1 MQICPGC
8 GEENPDKFR
17 VCGFCG
23 TALAPAE
30 PQPAEPQT
38 VTCPACGEANPA
50 KFRLC
55 GFCGEALAPAL
66 PAQEV
71 RKTVSIV
78 FSDLKGST
86 AMGEK
91 LDSEAVREVMSRYF
105 DEMRAALQAHG
116 GTIEKYIG
124 DAIMAVFGL
133 PTLHEDDALRAVR
146 AAAEMRD
153 RLAALNAELMDRWGV
168 TVGNRTGVNTGEVVA
183 GDPTTGQRLVTGD
196 TVNTTARLEQA
207 APTNEVLLGE
217 TTYRLVR
224 HAVEVEEVE
233 PLELKGKA
241 ERVPAY
247 RLVSV
252 QQTETVER
260 RHDNPLV
267 GRVEELETLERE
279 FAAATETGECRLV
292 TLLADAGVGK
302 SRLIEEVGRRTAV
315 HGGRLV
321 RGRCL
326 PYGRGITF
334 WPLLEIVREAAA
346 ITDDESPEQ
355 ALQKLL
361 ELAGPDG
368 EDAVARV
375 ASAIGI
381 ADGEF
386 PLDELF
392 FGTRR
397 LLELIAARQPLVVAF
412 EDIHWAEDALLDLI
426 EQVAANASAPLVLL
440 CASRPDLLDRR
451 SDWRDHHPNVIE
463 LAPLSDDE
471 SARVAENL
479 LGDAALPETAR
490 KRIVEAAEGNPLFVE
505 QLLSMLIDDGLLRQE
520 DGRWVPAG
528 DMSELA
534 IPGTIQALLTARLDL
549 LSPQERAVVEPAS
562 VIGLMFEQAAV
573 RELAPEVVQAE
584 VAVHLDTLSGKQL
597 VRRQPDADDLYRF
610 HHILIRDAAYG
621 GILKRARATMHERFA
636 DWAERVNRERGRETE
651 FEEILGY
658 HLEQAQ
664 TYLSELGPLDDH
676 GQELGRRAAGYL
688 ASAGRRAFGRGDQH
702 AAANLL
708 RRAVALLAEG
718 SRQRVELLPLLAESR
733 LHVGEFEDA
742 QHTVEEALAGAAAL
756 GDQALEADAAL
767 TGLLVRH
774 HTDDLDVW
782 RAEVDRE
789 TARIIPL
796 LDAEHSPGVLAKA
809 WRMVSF
815 VHALV
820 CRWEETGLASQQ
832 AMEFAAA
839 AGDRTREAGAASSLA
854 YALGHGPTSV
864 SDAVPRIEAIVANGF
879 PNGLAEAIILLEL
892 GQLYAMSGR
901 FDEARELC
909 DRACRL
915 IEERGGGVLGN
926 VTSISGPSR
935 VELLAGRPEVAE
947 AQLRRDHEALTA
959 LEENY
964 YRPSVGA
971 VWAQAL
977 FELGR
982 LDEADAVAL
991 AAGELAAE
999 TDVEPQAVW
1008 RSVRAKV
1015 LARSGHAGEAL
1026 ALAEQAVLLTRTTDA
1041 PVMQADAL
1049 LDLADV
1055 HRLGGRI
1062 DEAAE
1067 AAGEARMRYGLKGHT
1082 VGAQRAEAMLERI
1095 GRPNAWAARSEEERA
1110 AHTTS

>member
-30 PQPAEPQT
+30 PQPSEPQT

-55 GFCGEALAPAL
+55 GFCGEALAPSL

-133 PTLHEDDALRAVR
+133 PILHEDDALRAVR

-267 GRVEELETLERE
+267 GRVQELETLERE
-279 FAAATETGECRLV
+279 FEAAAETGKCRLV
-292 TLLADAGVGK
+292 TILADAGVGK
-302 SRLIEEVGRRTAV
+302 SRLIEEVGRRVAAQ
-315 HGGRLV
+315 GGRLV

-334 WPLLEIVREAAA
+334 WPLLEIVRETAA
-346 ITDDESPEQ
+346 IADDESPEQ

-361 ELAGPDG
+361 DLAGPEG
-368 EDAVARV
+368 ADAVVRV
-375 ASAIGI
+375 ASAVGM

-386 PLDELF
+386 QLDEIF
-392 FGTRR
+392 WGTRR

-426 EQVAANASAPLVLL
+426 EQLAANAAAPLVLL

-451 SDWRDHHPNVIE
+451 TDWRDHHAQMIE

-479 LGDAALPETAR
+479 LGDSALPETAR

-505 QLLSMLIDDGLLRQE
+505 QLLSMLIDDGLLRE
-520 DGRWVPAG
+520 EEGRWIPVG

-562 VIGLMFEQAAV
+562 VIGLIFEQAAV
-573 RELAPEVVQAE
+573 QELAPDVIQAE
-584 VAVHLDTLSGKQL
+584 VGAHLDVLSGKQL
-597 VRRQPDADDLYRF
+597 VRRQPDAEDLFRF

-651 FEEILGY
+651 FDEILGY

-664 TYLSELGPLDDH
+664 VYLSELGPLDEH
-676 GQELGRRAAGYL
+676 GLELGRRAAAHLG
-688 ASAGRRAFGRGDQH
+688 SAGTRAFWRIDVN
-702 AAANLL
+702 AAVNLL
-708 RRAVALLAEG
+708 GRAVRLLPEG
-718 SRQRVELLPLLAESR
+718 ARERVELLPLYAEAQQD
-733 LHVGEFEDA
+733 VGAFDEA
-742 QHTVEEALAGAAAL
+742 LRIVEEALTEAAAF
-756 GDQALEADAAL
+756 GDEALEADARL
-767 TGLLVRH
+767 TSLLVRH
-774 HTDDLDVW
+774 HTDDLNAW
-782 RAEVDRE
+782 RSEVDRE
-789 TARIIPL
+789 TSRIIATIDDQLHPTL
-796 LDAEHSPGVLAKA
+796 MAKA
-809 WRMVSF
+809 WRLVAF
-815 VHALV
+815 VHAIV
-820 CRWEETGLASQQ
+820 CHWEETALANQRVMHH
-832 AMEFAAA
+832 ARV
-839 AGDRTREAGAASSLA
+839 AGNRAQEAGGAANLA
-854 YALGHGPTSV
+854 YALAVGPTPV
-864 SDAVPRIEAIVANGF
+864 ADAVANLEETLG
-879 PNGLAEAIILLEL
+879 NGLATGQAEALVLLSL
-892 GQLYAMSGR
+892 GQLHAMAGR
-901 FDEARELC
+901 FDEGRTLCARGVSL
-909 DRACRL
+909 L
-915 IEERGGGVLGN
+915 EERGGGVLASAQ
-926 VTSISGPSR
+926 SINGLGR
-935 VELLAGRPEVAE
+935 VELLAGRPEEAE
-947 AQLRRDHEALTA
+947 EHLRRDYDALTKLDERYFRPLVAAVLASA
-959 LEENY
+959 L
-964 YRPSVGA
+964 
-971 VWAQAL
+971 L
-977 FELGR
+977 ELGR
-982 LDEADAVAL
+982 REEAEAATTVAE
-991 AAGELAAE
+991 ELAADDD
-999 TDVEPQAVW
+999 TEPQALW
-1008 RSVRAKV
+1008 RSVRGKLRA
-1015 LARSGHAGEAL
+1015 LDGRDSEAL
-1026 ALAEQAVLLTRTTDA
+1026 SLAEQAVEIARETDA
-1041 PVMQADAL
+1041 PVVQADAL
-1049 LDLADV
+1049 LDLAEV
-1055 HRLGGRI
+1055 HTLGGRI

-1067 AAGEARMRYGLKGHT
+1067 AAVEARLRYGLKGHV
-1082 VGAQRAEAMLERI
+1082 VGAARAEALLDRI
-1095 GRPNAWAARSEEERA
+1095 GRPGAWAGRA
-1110 AHTTS
+1110 DETRTAQTS